1 MKKYIIVLIV
11 ALTATVNG
19 QEIQDAIRYAQ
30 DNLNG
35 TARFRAMSGAFGA
48 LGGDLT
54 SFGINPAGSAVFTT
68 NQIGFSITS
77 FNQKNKSN
85 FFNNPTRLN
94 DNNFDLNQLGA
105 VFVFQQTDQQS
116 KWRKIAVGVNYDNS
130 NNLDNRTLAAGRN
143 PNTSVAN
150 YFLSYANGI
159 PLGDIA
165 NLPFT
170 SMNFAEQQAFFGFE
184 GYVINPLDESGGNT
198 QYISNVPGGGNYF
211 QENFV
216 GSRGMNG
223 KLNFNVAAQY
233 EDFLFLGLNLN
244 AHFIDYRR
252 TQNFFESNSNDPQ
265 NGLQRVRF
273 ENDLYTYGNG
283 FSFQLGGIAKITN
296 ELRAGASYQ
305 SPTWYRLN
313 DEFSQFLISEDRV
326 NGEAFTNTVDP
337 RVINIYPAYSLQTP
351 GSFTGSLAY
360 IFGTKGLLSFDYVYK
375 DYSNTQYRSNDPY
388 FNDLNNQM
396 SSIFTATNEFRIGG
410 EYKIK
415 EWSLRTGYRF
425 EDSPY
430 RDKLVVGSLT
440 SYSAG
445 VGYNFG
451 STRVDMAYTNSQR
464 DFNQGFFS
472 QGLTSAARISNIQNN
487 VTLTMLFN
495 F

>member
-1 MKKYIIVLIV
+1 MKKYFIVLIV

-19 QEIQDAIRYAQ
+19 QEIQDAIRYSQ

-35 TARFRAMSGAFGA
+35 TARFRAMGGAFGA
-48 LGGDLT
+48 LGGDL
-54 SFGINPAGSAVFTT
+54 SSIGINPAGAAVFTT
-68 NQIGFSITS
+68 NQLGFSFTS
-77 FNQKNKSN
+77 FNQKNNAN
-85 FFNNPTRLN
+85 FFNNPTRQN

-105 VFVFQQTDQQS
+105 VFVFQETNLNA
-116 KWRKIAVGVNYDNS
+116 KWKKIAVGINYDNA
-130 NNLDNRTLAAGRN
+130 NNLDNRTFAAGRN
-143 PNTSVAN
+143 PSTSVAN
-150 YFLSYANGI
+150 YFLSYANGV
-159 PLGDIA
+159 PLGNIT

-170 SMNFAEQQAFFGFE
+170 SMNFAEQQAFLGFE
-184 GYVINPLDESGGNT
+184 GYVINPVDDSSDNT
-198 QYISNVPGGGNYF
+198 LYASNVPAGGNYF

-216 GSRGMNG
+216 TSRGMNG

-244 AHFIDYRR
+244 AHFVDYRSS
-252 TQNFFESNSNDPQ
+252 QNFFESNTNDGT

-283 FSFQLGGIAKITN
+283 FSFQLGGIAKITD

-305 SPTWYRLN
+305 SPTWLRLN
-313 DEFSQFLISEDRV
+313 DEFSQFLVSEDRV
-326 NGEAFTNTVDP
+326 NGENFSNTVDP

-360 IFGTKGLLSFDYVYK
+360 IFGSKGLLSFDYVYK
-375 DYSNTQYRSNDPY
+375 DYSNTQFRSNGSY
-388 FNDLNNQM
+388 YTDLNNQM
-396 SSIFTATNEFRIGG
+396 SNIFTATNEFRLGG
-410 EYKIK
+410 EYRIK
-415 EWSLRTGYRF
+415 EWSLRGGYRF
-425 EDSPY
+425 EESPY
-430 RDKLVVGSLT
+430 KDRLVIGSLT

-451 STRVDMAYTNSQR
+451 STRLDMAYTNSQR

-472 QGLTSAARISNIQNN
+472 QGLTSAARINNIQNN
-487 VTLTMLFN
+487 ITLTMLFN